1 MSDRC
6 VGASRSGVRIGRDRI
21 VGSVSDA
28 TTSPMVGEVSVTA
41 MQTSFQRIVTGIA
54 TFLLTVI
61 IAVTGYVSAGWT
73 LLDAIYMVVI
83 TIFGVGYGEVQPLT
97 STTLKVFTI
106 LVIIAGVLSVAYTV
120 SGFVQLI
127 TEGEIRKLLN
137 VKRMNKDIERL
148 EDHVIICGFGR
159 IGQMV
164 ARQLKASHQPFV
176 VVDHDADR
184 IELAREQGYLM
195 FMGNATDET
204 NLEAV
209 QISQAKTLATVL
221 PNDAANVFITLTA
234 REMNPHLLI
243 LARGEIPST
252 EKKLRLAGADH
263 VVLPA
268 TISAARMAHLIT
280 NPSAVDF
287 LAQTDGQAS
296 LNELL
301 AELDIQI
308 QEMPVEA
315 PLVGGTIGDI
325 EVRGK
330 GTFIIVALRR
340 TNGEVVVH
348 PGRHLYLAKGDT
360 LMLMGHQGDMPNFAQ
375 QTALRREMRYR
386 GARLRR

>member
-1 MSDRC
+1 
-6 VGASRSGVRIGRDRI
+6 
-21 VGSVSDA
+21 
-28 TTSPMVGEVSVTA
+28 
-41 MQTSFQRIVTGIA
+41 MQTSFQRIATGVVIF
-54 TFLLTVI
+54 TLTVVA
-61 IAVTGYVSAGWT
+61 AVTGYVIAGWT

-83 TIFGVGYGEVQPLT
+83 TIFGVGYGEVQPL
-97 STTLKVFTI
+97 SSIPLKVFTI
-106 LVIIAGVLSVAYTV
+106 LVIIAGALSVAYTV

-127 TEGEIRKLLN
+127 TEGEIRKHLTT
-137 VKRMNKDIERL
+137 KRMNEDIQLL

-164 ARQLKASHQPFV
+164 ARQLKAAHQPFV
-176 VVDHDADR
+176 VLDNDPDR

-195 FMGNATDET
+195 CLGNATDET

-209 QISQAKTLATVL
+209 RIQKARILATVL

-234 REMNPHLLI
+234 REMNPQLII

-268 TISAARMAHLIT
+268 TISAARMTHLIT
-280 NPSAVDF
+280 NPYAVDF
-287 LAQTDGQAS
+287 LSQTDGQVS

-308 QEMPVEA
+308 QEIPIKES
-315 PLVGGTIGDI
+315 LVGGTIGDV

-340 TNGEVVVH
+340 AAGEVIMH
-348 PGRHLYLAKGDT
+348 PSHNLYLAKGDT

-375 QTALRREMRYR
+375 QEAIKREMRYR

>member
-1 MSDRC
+1 
-6 VGASRSGVRIGRDRI
+6 
-21 VGSVSDA
+21 
-28 TTSPMVGEVSVTA
+28 
-41 MQTSFQRIVTGIA
+41 MQTSFQRIITGVA
-54 TFLLTVI
+54 TFALTVI
-61 IAVTGYVSAGWT
+61 VAVTGYVLAGWS

-106 LVIIAGVLSVAYTV
+106 LVIIAGVLSVAYIV

-127 TEGEIRKLLN
+127 TEGEIRKLLD
-137 VKRMNKDIERL
+137 VKRMNKDIELL

-164 ARQLKASHQPFV
+164 ARQLKTAHQPFV
-176 VVDHDADR
+176 VLDNNNDR
-184 IELAREQGYLM
+184 IELARDRGYLM
-195 FMGNATDET
+195 YLGNATDEN
-204 NLEAV
+204 NLQAV
-209 QISQAKTLATVL
+209 GIEKARTLATVL
-221 PNDAANVFITLTA
+221 PDDAANVFITLTA
-234 REMNPHLLI
+234 REMNPHLVI

-252 EKKLRLAGADH
+252 EKKLRLAGANH

-268 TISAARMAHLIT
+268 TISAARMSHLIT

-287 LAQTDGQAS
+287 LSQTDGQVG

-301 AELDIQI
+301 AELDVQI
-308 QEMPVEA
+308 QELAVTPSM
-315 PLVGGTIGDI
+315 VGGTVGDL

-340 TNGEVVVH
+340 ADGEVIVH
-348 PGRHLYLAKGDT
+348 PGRDIYLAQDDT

-375 QTALRREMRYR
+375 QAAFKREMRYR
-386 GARLRR
+386 GARLR

>member
-1 MSDRC
+1 
-6 VGASRSGVRIGRDRI
+6 
-21 VGSVSDA
+21 
-28 TTSPMVGEVSVTA
+28 
-41 MQTSFQRIVTGIA
+41 MQTSFQRIVTGIT
-54 TFLLTVI
+54 TFLVTVI

-137 VKRMNKDIERL
+137 VKRMNKDIEL
-148 EDHVIICGFGR
+148 LDEHVIICGFGR

-164 ARQLKASHQPFV
+164 ARQLKVAHQPFI
-176 VVDHDADR
+176 VVDNDADR

-195 FMGNATDET
+195 YLGNATDEM

-209 QISQAKTLATVL
+209 QIHKAKVLATVL

-234 REMNPHLLI
+234 REMNSDLII

-252 EKKLRLAGADH
+252 EKKLRLAGANH

-280 NPSAVDF
+280 NPAAVDF
-287 LAQTDGQAS
+287 LAQPDGQAG

-308 QEMPVEA
+308 QELIIEES
-315 PLVGGTIGDI
+315 LVGGTVGDV

-340 TNGEVVVH
+340 AEGEVVVH
-348 PGRHLYLAKGDT
+348 PARSLYLAKGDT
-360 LMLMGHQGDMPNFAQ
+360 LMLMGHQGDMPNFGQ
-375 QTALRREMRYR
+375 QAAMRREMRYR

>member
-1 MSDRC
+1 M
-6 VGASRSGVRIGRDRI
+6 
-21 VGSVSDA
+21 
-28 TTSPMVGEVSVTA
+28 VTA
-41 MQTSFQRIVTGIA
+41 MQTSFQRIVTGLVIF
-54 TFLLTVI
+54 TLTVI
-61 IAVTGYVSAGWT
+61 VAVTGYVIAGWT

-97 STTLKVFTI
+97 SIPLKVFTI
-106 LVIIAGVLSVAYTV
+106 LVIIAGALSVAYTV

-127 TEGEIRKLLN
+127 TEGEIRKLLDT
-137 VKRMNKDIERL
+137 KRMNEDIQLL

-164 ARQLKASHQPFV
+164 ARQLKAAHQPFV
-176 VVDHDADR
+176 VLDNAPDR
-184 IELAREQGYLM
+184 IALARDQGYLM
-195 FMGNATDET
+195 FLGNATDEAH
-204 NLEAV
+204 LEAV
-209 QISQAKTLATVL
+209 QITKAKILATVL

-234 REMNPHLLI
+234 REMNPKLII

-280 NPSAVDF
+280 NPFAVDF
-287 LAQTDGQAS
+287 LSQTDGQVS

-308 QEMPVEA
+308 QEMPINDS
-315 PLVGGTIGDI
+315 LVGGTIGDV

-340 TNGEVVVH
+340 VDGQVIVH
-348 PGRHLYLAKGDT
+348 PGRDLYLAKGDT

-375 QTALRREMRYR
+375 QAALKREMRYR
-386 GARLRR
+386 GARIRR

>member
-1 MSDRC
+1 
-6 VGASRSGVRIGRDRI
+6 
-21 VGSVSDA
+21 
-28 TTSPMVGEVSVTA
+28 

-54 TFLLTVI
+54 TFLLTVTV
-61 IAVTGYVSAGWT
+61 AVTGYVIAGWT

-137 VKRMNKDIERL
+137 TKRMNKDIEQL
-148 EDHVIICGFGR
+148 EQHVIICGFGR

-164 ARQLKASHQPFV
+164 ARQLKAAHQPFV
-176 VVDHDADR
+176 VVDNNPDR
-184 IELAREQGYLM
+184 IDLAREQGFLMYL
-195 FMGNATDET
+195 GNATDET

-209 QISQAKTLATVL
+209 QIKKARTLATVL
-221 PNDAANVFITLTA
+221 PDDAANVFITLTA
-234 REMNPHLLI
+234 REMNPRLLI

-252 EKKLRLAGADH
+252 EKKLRLAGANH

-268 TISAARMAHLIT
+268 TISAARMSHLIT
-280 NPSAVDF
+280 HPTAVDF

-308 QEMPVEA
+308 QEMPIGDS
-315 PLVGGTIGDI
+315 LIGGTVGDV

-340 TNGEVVVH
+340 ATGEVVVH
-348 PGRHLYLAKGDT
+348 PPRNLYLAKGDT

-375 QTALRREMRYR
+375 QAALKREMRYR
-386 GARLRR
+386 GARVQH

>member
-1 MSDRC
+1 
-6 VGASRSGVRIGRDRI
+6 
-21 VGSVSDA
+21 
-28 TTSPMVGEVSVTA
+28 

-61 IAVTGYVSAGWT
+61 IAVMGYVSAGWT

-137 VKRMNKDIERL
+137 VKRMNKDIELL
-148 EDHVIICGFGR
+148 EEHVIICGFGR

-164 ARQLKASHQPFV
+164 ARQLKMAHQSFV
-176 VVDHDADR
+176 VIDNDPDR

-195 FMGNATDET
+195 YLGNATDEM

-209 QISQAKTLATVL
+209 QIHKAKILATML

-234 REMNPHLLI
+234 REMNSNLII

-280 NPSAVDF
+280 NPAAVDF
-287 LAQTDGQAS
+287 LAQTEGQAG

-308 QEMPVEA
+308 QEVMINDS
-315 PLVGGTIGDI
+315 LVGGTIGDV
-325 EVRGK
+325 ELRGK

-340 TNGEVVVH
+340 ADGEVVVH
-348 PGRHLYLAKGDT
+348 PGRSLYLAKGDT

-375 QTALRREMRYR
+375 QAAMRREMRYR